1 MVQFPKLTTRAYDEA
16 RQNIRN
22 GDVLMA
28 SGSYMFSKLIQKAT
42 NSCWSHVAFVM
53 RLDEIDRVMVLESI
67 EGKGVR
73 TVPLSEYVKNFE
85 GTGQGYQGRLAIAR
99 HQNFA
104 TQATPTKLRA
114 MAQFAV
120 DRFARPYDDEEL
132 ARITARIVGSF
143 IGFKKGEIKR
153 NEEYICSEYVFECY
167 KQLGLNIAYDKR
179 GFVAPADFANDAN
192 MRLLWE
198 LDVARLP

>member
-1 MVQFPKLTTRAYDEA
+1 
-16 RQNIRN
+16 
-22 GDVLMA
+22 
-28 SGSYMFSKLIQKAT
+28 
-42 NSCWSHVAFVM
+42 
-53 RLDEIDRVMVLESI
+53 
-67 EGKGVR
+67 
-73 TVPLSEYVKNFE
+73 VKNFE
-85 GTGQGYQGRLAIAR
+85 GTGQGYQGCLAIAR

-114 MAQFAV
+114 MAQFAL
-120 DRFARPYDDEEL
+120 DRFARPYDEEEI

-153 NEEYICSEYVFECY
+153 NEEYICFEYMFECY

-179 GFVAPADFANDAN
+179 GFVAPADIANDAN

-198 LDVARLP
+198 